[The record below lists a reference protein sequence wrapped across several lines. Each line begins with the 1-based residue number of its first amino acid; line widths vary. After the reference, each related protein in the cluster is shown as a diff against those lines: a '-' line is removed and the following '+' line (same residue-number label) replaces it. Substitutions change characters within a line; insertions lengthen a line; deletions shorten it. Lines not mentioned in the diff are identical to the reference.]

1 MEGSLESFDE
11 SGECQSEFVWRVV
24 HGKADADRLRQSILI
39 VQIRT
44 YLCMLRF
51 LVATAFQAAQA
62 VIAHPQALSM
72 VVLGE
77 ECLLLWAIAC
87 NGWILQSLNEP
98 TFVDLKW

>member
-1 MEGSLESFDE
+1 MA
-11 SGECQSEFVWRVV
+11 CCVV

-62 VIAHPQALSM
+62 VIAHPQALST

-87 NGWILQSLNEP
+87 DGWILQSLNEP
-98 TFVDLKW
+98 TFVDFKS